1 MSAIRVSSA
10 VMLTPLILTTQESA
24 LSHLQALLTA
34 LLSSSLEL
42 APHQAEPGAWTVC
55 EQAANEENV
64 VQAVLVLYR

>member
-1 MSAIRVSSA
+1 MTGIRASSA

-42 APHQAEPGAWTVC
+42 APHQAEPEHGR
-55 EQAANEENV
+55 NV
-64 VQAVLVLYR
+64 ARQPRKMP